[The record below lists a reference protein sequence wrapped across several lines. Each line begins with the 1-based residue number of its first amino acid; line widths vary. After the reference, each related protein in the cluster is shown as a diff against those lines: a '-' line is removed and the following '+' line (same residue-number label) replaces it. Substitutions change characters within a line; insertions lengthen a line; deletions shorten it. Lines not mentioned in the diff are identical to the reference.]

1 MGRFIVRCSIVFAAL
16 YMSISL
22 IVAQFFGVD
31 ILTTYY
37 YLLFELCAVIYCF
50 SEGKYH
56 CKYIKYTALALLLS
70 DLLTQLDCTFDFLSV
85 EAHNYIPIALIFTG
99 ITAGVSLAI
108 SHFIKVSKLKTR
120 RNGRNIK
127 N

>member
-1 MGRFIVRCSIVFAAL
+1 MGRFIVRCSLVIAAL
-16 YMSISL
+16 YMTLAL
-22 IVAQFFGVD
+22 IVAQFWGVD

-70 DLLTQLDCTFDFLSV
+70 DLITQLDCTFDFLSV
-85 EAHNYIPIALIFTG
+85 DAHNYIPIAIMFAGISTG
-99 ITAGVSLAI
+99 VALAI
-108 SHFIKVSKLKTR
+108 IHFIRVSKLKKL
-120 RNGRNIK
+120 RNGRDI
-127 N
+127 

>member
-1 MGRFIVRCSIVFAAL
+1 MGRFLVRCSIVIAAL

-22 IVAQFFGVD
+22 IVAQIFGVD

-70 DLLTQLDCTFDFLSV
+70 DLLTQLDCTFDFLGV
-85 EAHNYIPIALIFTG
+85 EAHNYIPIALIFAG
-99 ITAGVSLAI
+99 ITTGVSLAI
-108 SHFIKVSKLKTR
+108 SHFIKVSKLKAR